1 MCVKSH
7 LFQSEDVLVEV
18 ELNLFISDVD
28 AQLLE

>member
-1 MCVKSH
+1 MYVMFH